1 MIRIFMIGYSSN
13 KGGVEKYIEN
23 LCGHLDKTKFEIIY
37 KSDQM
42 VLNGITWKCP
52 KNRHNYLKYRIFWHK
67 FYKANKFDVVYYNTC
82 DVVSIDQLK
91 FAFYADVPVRIIHA
105 HSTGNQQNLQRKM
118 SLFHRIS
125 ECWSRKSLKKFA
137 THFFACSETA
147 GNWMFGG
154 IKYRIITNGIDLC
167 KYKFNEANRI
177 KCRRLYQIKSE
188 ILIGC
193 VGRLSP
199 TKNPLFSIKI
209 MSSFLKMKP
218 NAILVMIGEGELHE
232 DIVNEIEH
240 RNMQNSVILT
250 GAIENVN
257 EWMSA
262 IDCILM
268 PSLFEG
274 LPFVLVE
281 AQAAGLPCVVSS
293 TVSKEANLTGSVE
306 YLDLAEEPDVWANK
320 ILEVCQNER
329 NDKTQQLINA
339 GYFITDTAK
348 TVSVIIENALGRE
361 ILDG

>member
-23 LCGHLDKTKFEIIY
+23 LCSHFDKTEYRIIY

-42 VLNGITWKCP
+42 IINGITWKCP
-52 KNRHNYLKYRIFWHK
+52 PNRHNYLKYRIFWHK
-67 FYKANKFDVVYYNTC
+67 FYKANKFDIVYYNTC

-91 FAFYADVPVRIIHA
+91 FAKSAGVPVRIIHA
-105 HSTGNQQNLQRKM
+105 HNTGNQQNLQRKM
-118 SLFHRIS
+118 DLFHRVS
-125 ECWSRKSLKKFA
+125 EYWSRKSLKKVA
-137 THFFACSETA
+137 THFFACSKAA
-147 GNWMFGG
+147 GNWMFDG
-154 IKYRIITNGIDLC
+154 IKYRTIKNGIDLRN
-167 KYKFNEANRI
+167 YEFSEVNRI
-177 KCRRLYQIKSE
+177 KCREMYQIGSE

-199 TKNPLFSIKI
+199 QKNPIFSIKI
-209 MSSFLKMKP
+209 MNSLLKLNP
-218 NAILVMIGEGELHE
+218 NARLVMIGEGELHE

-240 RNMQNSVILT
+240 RNLQNNIILT
-250 GAIENVN
+250 GAIDNVN

-293 TVSKEANLTGSVE
+293 TVSEEANITGLVE
-306 YLDLAEEPDVWANK
+306 YLNLTEETDVWANK
-320 ILEVCQNER
+320 IMEVCHKKRINT
-329 NDKTQQLINA
+329 TQQLIDA
-339 GYFITDTAK
+339 GYSIEDTAK
-348 TVSVIIENALGRE
+348 EVSEIIEEALRKV
-361 ILDG
+361 